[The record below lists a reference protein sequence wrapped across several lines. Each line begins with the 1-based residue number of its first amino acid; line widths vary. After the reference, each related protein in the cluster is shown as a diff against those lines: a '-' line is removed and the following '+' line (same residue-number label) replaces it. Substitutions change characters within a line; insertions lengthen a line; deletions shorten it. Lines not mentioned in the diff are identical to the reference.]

1 MELKLI
7 IEALLFSTHK
17 PLTSKQITDLISG
30 RGEDNPEG
38 VLPEHKKLKEAQVVA
53 AIEELKIDTINLNRS
68 FQIQEIANAFQLA
81 SKPEFGPWLKRMFE
95 DRPNRLS
102 QPALETLAIIAIRQP
117 ITRADIEGVR
127 GVAVDG
133 VMKTLLERGL
143 VKIAGRAEVPG
154 RPLQYGVT
162 QKFLEYFGLRSI
174 EDLPDFEQLK
184 KKYEAAKPR
193 ALVNVADNP
202 MDQGHGHNAPA
213 TEEAKAGEQTEA
225 GEESSQDAGQKEENE
240 PEDEEVEED
249 EEEDVED
256 DEDEEEEEEDD
267 KE

>member
-7 IEALLFSTHK
+7 VEALLFSTHK
-17 PLTSKQITDLISG
+17 PLTGKQITDLISG
-30 RGEDNPEG
+30 RGEDEPVG
-38 VLPEHKKLKEAQVVA
+38 VLPQHKKLKEVEVVA
-53 AIEELKIDTINLNRS
+53 AIEELKVDYIQLNRS
-68 FQIQEIANAFQLA
+68 FQIQEIANGFQLA
-81 SKPEFGPWLKRMFE
+81 SKPEFGPWLKRMYE

-143 VKIAGRAEVPG
+143 VKIGGRAEVPG

-162 QKFLEYFGLRSI
+162 QKFLEYFGLRAI

-193 ALVNVADNP
+193 ALVHVAENP
-202 MDQGHGHNAPA
+202 LEQGHGHNPPHGPA
-213 TEEAKAGEQTEA
+213 AESPDKPSEAAKSDPPQ
-225 GEESSQDAGQKEENE
+225 N
-240 PEDEEVEED
+240 
-249 EEEDVED
+249 
-256 DEDEEEEEEDD
+256 
-267 KE
+267 

>member
-17 PLTSKQITDLISG
+17 PLTAKQLTDLVSG
-30 RGEDNPEG
+30 RGEESPEG
-38 VLPEHKKLKEAQVVA
+38 ILPEHKKLKEAEVVA
-53 AIEELKIDTINLNRS
+53 AVEELKIDYINLNRS
-68 FQIQEIANAFQLA
+68 FQIQEIANGFQLA
-81 SKPEFGPWLKRMFE
+81 SKPEFGPWLKRMHE

-143 VKIAGRAEVPG
+143 IKIAGRAEAPG
-154 RPLQYGVT
+154 RPLQYGVS
-162 QKFLEYFGLRSI
+162 QKFLEYFGLRAI
-174 EDLPDFEQLK
+174 EDLPDYEQLK

-193 ALVNVADNP
+193 ALVNAPENP
-202 MDQGHGHNAPA
+202 LDQGHGHSPLAEAA
-213 TEEAKAGEQTEA
+213 TEESKLKPT
-225 GEESSQDAGQKEENE
+225 
-240 PEDEEVEED
+240 ED
-249 EEEDVED
+249 EEEKEK
-256 DEDEEEEEEDD
+256 DEEEEPEEEEEDD
-267 KE
+267 EDEDEDDEEEKDQSR

>member
-7 IEALLFSTHK
+7 VEALLFSTHK
-17 PLTSKQITDLISG
+17 PLTGKQITDLISG
-30 RGEDNPEG
+30 RGEEDPEG
-38 VLPEHKKLKEAQVVA
+38 VLPEHRKLKESEVVA
-53 AIEELKIDTINLNRS
+53 AIEELKVDYIQLNRS
-68 FQIQEIANAFQLA
+68 FQVQEVANGFRLV
-81 SKPEFGPWLKRMFE
+81 SKPEFGAWLKRMFE

-154 RPLQYGVT
+154 RPLQYAVT
-162 QKFLEYFGLRSI
+162 QKFLDHFGLKAI
-174 EDLPDFEQLK
+174 EDLPDYEQLK

-193 ALVNVADNP
+193 
-202 MDQGHGHNAPA
+202 
-213 TEEAKAGEQTEA
+213 
-225 GEESSQDAGQKEENE
+225 
-240 PEDEEVEED
+240 
-249 EEEDVED
+249 
-256 DEDEEEEEEDD
+256 
-267 KE
+267 

>member
-1 MELKLI
+1 MELNHI
-7 IEALLFSTHK
+7 VEALLFSTHK
-17 PLTSKQITDLISG
+17 PLTAKQITDLISG
-30 RGEDNPEG
+30 RTEDEPVG
-38 VLPEHKKLKEAQVVA
+38 VLPEHRRLKEPEVVA
-53 AIEELKIDTINLNRS
+53 AIEELKVDYLQLNRS
-68 FQIQEIANAFQLA
+68 FQVQEIANGFQLV
-81 SKPEFGPWLKRMFE
+81 SKPEFGPWLKRMYE

-143 VKIAGRAEVPG
+143 VKISGRAEVPG

-193 ALVNVADNP
+193 PLVHVTENP
-202 MDQGHGHNAPA
+202 MDQGHGPTPPEGQPAETQAQPDPEAEANA
-213 TEEAKAGEQTEA
+213 
-225 GEESSQDAGQKEENE
+225 KEN
-240 PEDEEVEED
+240 P
-249 EEEDVED
+249 
-256 DEDEEEEEEDD
+256 
-267 KE
+267 